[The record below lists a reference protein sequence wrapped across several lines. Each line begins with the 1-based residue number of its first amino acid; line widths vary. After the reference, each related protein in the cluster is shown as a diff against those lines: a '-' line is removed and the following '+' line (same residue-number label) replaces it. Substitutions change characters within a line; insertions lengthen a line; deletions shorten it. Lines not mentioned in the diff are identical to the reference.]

1 MYTKALAIFL
11 LFGLSPLANA
21 DPDPTHPTVSAAK
34 EWLALADELDYQE
47 TWSEASSLMR
57 AEVSQP
63 EWAENLRNIR
73 GPLGSL
79 EKRKLVTVSFH
90 GTLPDAP
97 DGEYVTLRFASSFE
111 HRESTGEIVVVAKE
125 QDSTWRVIGY
135 FFE

>member
-21 DPDPTHPTVSAAK
+21 DPDSTDTPVSAA
-34 EWLALADELDYQE
+34 EAWLVLADKLDYQE
-47 TWSEASSLMR
+47 SWSEASSLMR
-57 AEVSQP
+57 AEVSQT
-63 EWAENLRNIR
+63 EWAKTLDNIR

-90 GTLPDAP
+90 PTLPDAP

-111 HRESTGEIVVVAKE
+111 SMESAVEIVVVAKE

-135 FFE
+135 FFQ

>member
-21 DPDPTHPTVSAAK
+21 DLDSTDTPVSAA
-34 EWLALADELDYQE
+34 EAWLVLADELDYQE
-47 TWSEASSLMR
+47 SWSEASSLLR

-73 GPLGSL
+73 APLGLL
-79 EKRKLVTVSFH
+79 EQRNMETVTFH

-97 DGEYVTLRFASSFE
+97 DGEYVTLRFDSSFE
-111 HRESTGEIVVVAKE
+111 SMASAVEIVVVVKE
-125 QDSTWRVIGY
+125 QDSIWRVIGY